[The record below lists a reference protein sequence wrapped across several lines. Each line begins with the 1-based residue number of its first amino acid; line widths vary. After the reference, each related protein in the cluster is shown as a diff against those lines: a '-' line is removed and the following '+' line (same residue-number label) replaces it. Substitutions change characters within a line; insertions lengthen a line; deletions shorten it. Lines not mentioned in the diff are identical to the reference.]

1 MTAPNQSGRVAG
13 KTALITGAA
22 QGLGEAIAR
31 MLVREGARVVLT
43 DINGP
48 KVREVADSLGAVALA
63 LEHDVTQE
71 LQWQEV
77 LSQAVSHFGGL
88 HILVN
93 NAGIASL
100 GSVEDLSLEEWRRVH
115 AVDLDSVFLGCKYA
129 ISHLRKSGGGAV
141 VNIAS
146 ISGLVAAPNTAAYN
160 SAKAAVRHLTR
171 SVALHCA
178 RERTGIRCNAILPVF
193 IDTPILDTF
202 QGDQSRE
209 ELLAKLARQIPLGTV
224 GKPEDVAHAVLYL
237 ASEESRLMTGS
248 ELVLDGGLSAM

>member
-1 MTAPNQSGRVAG
+1 MSGRLAGRVAV
-13 KTALITGAA
+13 ITGAGP
-22 QGLGEAIAR
+22 GLGRAIALR
-31 MLVREGARVVLT
+31 FVAEGADVFGVDMNEATLAETSREIGNGSGGFKGLVCDLT
-43 DINGP
+43 AEDAPDKIVEGCRAA
-48 KVREVADSLGAVALA
+48 VGAP
-63 LEHDVTQE
+63 T
-71 LQWQEV
+71 
-77 LSQAVSHFGGL
+77 
-88 HILVN
+88 ILVN

-129 ISHLRKSGGGAV
+129 ISHLRESGGGAV

-209 ELLAKLARQIPLGTV
+209 ELLAKLARQIPLGIV

>member
-1 MTAPNQSGRVAG
+1 MTTRKRPGRVAG
-13 KTALITGAA
+13 KIALVTGAA

-31 MLVREGARVVLT
+31 MLVREGVRVALT

-48 KVREVADSLGAVALA
+48 KVREVADLLGEDALA

-71 LQWQEV
+71 SQWNAV
-77 LSQAVSHFGGL
+77 LVQAVSHFGGL

-93 NAGIASL
+93 NAGVASL
-100 GSVEDLSLEEWRRVH
+100 GSVEDISLEEWRRVH
-115 AVDLDSVFLGCKYA
+115 EIDLDGVFLGCKYA
-129 ISHLRKSGGGAV
+129 IPHLRESGGGAI
-141 VNIAS
+141 VNISS
-146 ISGLVAAPNTAAYN
+146 ISGLVAAPNTVAYN

-171 SVALHCA
+171 SVALYCA

-202 QGDQSRE
+202 QGDRPRE
-209 ELLAKLARQIPLGTV
+209 ELLAKLARQIPLGEV
-224 GKPEDVAHAVLYL
+224 GKPDDVAHAVLYL

-248 ELVLDGGLSAM
+248 EIVLDGGISAM